1 MSEEKR
7 GKTISITNRLPS
19 FYDAENVGSLL
30 YKFIDI
36 FGYILEQGENDLLKV
51 MRSHFVD
58 TADNQ
63 GSQGFVANKKGDL
76 DEIFVL
82 YLEALGGTSQLMQ
95 ANYKFYPGAIK
106 NIALFAK
113 TIQEGKNALSRYL
126 RQENRD
132 ILKRFHISRTQFNIK
147 AFKNAATLAIKIQIA
162 GDDLSKYLKSQLS
175 LDTLQLLDKY
185 DGSQRF
191 LEDKSQGTSLYKL
204 LEREL
209 NQQLINPSLYRKNR
223 QYFDKLLLKE
233 QVKQLIKQQPTG
245 ENLQR
250 LNRMLLEAAYS
261 EEIALSNIPSEQE
274 VEQTL
279 INSLNNCLNQPE
291 LLNAIIKSGIPNYYQ
306 DKPLEIQNRILL
318 TTAYPNHIENIYA
331 PYRERLKG
339 LIQILRR
346 GAATKQGIIDIVA
359 ANLGIV
365 GNDVAAQDARKQ
377 IQFIEFMPELTWVRP
392 EGDSKSTLSYT
403 YPLALFQKFEVQNPN
418 RQEEDVE
425 IRIQVLS
432 NLPVE
437 ALVNPTVININ
448 SQHKVTFTGELKP
461 GDVLLFRGKTASL
474 NGQVFS
480 ISEATPRLPQN
491 NSEWQFTADIKNSAT
506 YPVGLYDDNQ
516 QSFNT
521 AAFAFAEAAINLEM
535 RLYKLTPGVFEV
547 KIPWDIP
554 GFTDKFDEAEKH
566 PRNQISG
573 IVDQVKAA
581 GVLAIITYEKAITE
595 THDYED
601 YLTIVRSPFQE
612 EHLSEEINFTVG
624 SYQLP
629 YPQGI
634 KHDISDNLVFSG
646 VFDYTG
652 FDTSNRFG

>member
-19 FYDAENVGSLL
+19 FYDAKNVESLL
-30 YKFIDI
+30 YKFVDI
-36 FGYILEQGENDLLKV
+36 FGYILEQGESDLFKV
-51 MRSHFVD
+51 MRSHLVD

-76 DEIFVL
+76 DQIFVL

-113 TIQEGKNALSRYL
+113 TIQEGKDALSCYL

-132 ILKRFHISRTQFNIK
+132 ILERFHISRAQFNIK
-147 AFKNAATLAIKIQIA
+147 AFKNVGALAIKILIPKN
-162 GDDLSKYLKSQLS
+162 DLSKYFKTKLS
-175 LDTLQLLDKY
+175 LDILQLLGKY
-185 DGSQRF
+185 DGSQRL
-191 LEDKSQGTSLYKL
+191 LEEESQGISLYKL
-204 LEREL
+204 LEIEL

-223 QYFDKLLLKE
+223 EYFDKLLLKE

-250 LNRMLLEAAYS
+250 LNRMLLEAAYP
-261 EEIALSNIPSEQE
+261 EEIALSDIPSEQE
-274 VEQTL
+274 VEKTL
-279 INSLNNCLNQPE
+279 INSLNNCLNKPE

-318 TTAYPNHIENIYA
+318 TSAYPNYIENIYA

-365 GNDVAAQDARKQ
+365 GNDVAAQDARNQ

-392 EGDSKSTLSYT
+392 EKASKSTISYT
-403 YPLALFQKFEVQNPN
+403 YPLALFQNFEVQNPN

-448 SQHKVTFTGELKP
+448 SPYKVTFTGELKP
-461 GDVLLFRGKTASL
+461 GDVLLFRGQTATL

-480 ISEATPRLPQN
+480 IYEATPKLPQT
-491 NSEWQFTADIKNSAT
+491 NSEWRFTADIKNSAA
-506 YPVGLYDDNQ
+506 YPVGLYNQ
-516 QSFNT
+516 QSFDT
-521 AAFAFAEAAINLEM
+521 ATFAFAEAAINLEM

-554 GFTDKFDEAEKH
+554 GFTDKFDEAENH
-566 PRNQISG
+566 PRNQILG
-573 IVDQVKAA
+573 IVGQVKAA

-595 THDYED
+595 IHDYED
-601 YLTIVRSPFQE
+601 SLTIVRSPFQE
-612 EHLSEEINFTVG
+612 EHLSEDINFTVG

-629 YPQGI
+629 YPQGM

>member
-19 FYDAENVGSLL
+19 FYDAENVESLL
-30 YKFIDI
+30 YKFVDI
-36 FGYILEQGENDLLKV
+36 FGYILEQGESDLLKV

-76 DEIFVL
+76 DQIFIL

-95 ANYKFYPGAIK
+95 ANYKFYPGSIR
-106 NIALFAK
+106 NISLFAK
-113 TIQEGKNALSRYL
+113 TIQEGKDALSRYL

-132 ILKRFHISRTQFNIK
+132 ILKRFHISRAQFNIK
-147 AFKNAATLAIKIQIA
+147 AFKNAAALAIKILIA
-162 GDDLSKYLKSQLS
+162 ENDLSKYLKNQLS
-175 LDTLQLLDKY
+175 LDTLQILEKY

-191 LEDKSQGTSLYKL
+191 LEDKSQGITLYKL

-209 NQQLINPSLYRKNR
+209 NQQLINPYFYRKNR
-223 QYFDKLLLKE
+223 KIFDKLLIKE

-250 LNRMLLEAAYS
+250 LNRMLLEAAYP
-261 EEIALSNIPSEQE
+261 EEIVLSNIPSEQE

-291 LLNAIIKSGIPNYYQ
+291 LLNAIIKSSIPNYYQ

-365 GNDVAAQDARKQ
+365 GNDVAAQDARNQ

-392 EGDSKSTLSYT
+392 EGASKSTLSYT
-403 YPLALFQKFEVQNPN
+403 YPLALFQNFEVQNPN

-437 ALVNPTVININ
+437 ALVNPTIININ
-448 SQHKVTFTGELKP
+448 SQYKVTFTGELKP
-461 GDVLLFRGKTASL
+461 GDVLLFRGQTASL

-480 ISEATPRLPQN
+480 ISEATPKLPQN
-491 NSEWQFTADIKNSAT
+491 NSEWRFTADIKNSAA
-506 YPVGLYDDNQ
+506 YPVGLYNQ
-516 QSFNT
+516 QNFDT
-521 AAFAFAEAAINLEM
+521 ATFAFAEAAINLEM

-554 GFTDKFDEAEKH
+554 GFTDKFDESENH

-573 IVDQVKAA
+573 IVDKVKAA

-595 THDYED
+595 IHDYED

-629 YPQGI
+629 YPQGM